1 MYSFHSGRDT
11 AATILTAIRTSRRVD
26 RWRQRFGAPPP
37 KGLSRRLLEH
47 AAAYAIQAKAFGDLK
62 PKVRRALR
70 RVLEDGP
77 TSSNA
82 NGASGA
88 AASLKPGAQLLRDW
102 NGETHRVEVLADG
115 YLYDGVRYRSLS
127 AVARAITGTRWSG
140 PRFFGL

>member
-1 MYSFHSGRDT
+1 MPEDSADRSVT
-11 AATILTAIRTSRRVD
+11 AVEYLSRSELVD
-26 RWRQRFGAPPP
+26 RWRRCFGTPPP

-62 PKVRRALR
+62 PKMGRALR
-70 RVLEDGP
+70 RALGDDLAPAKV
-77 TSSNA
+77 N
-82 NGASGA
+82 GA
-88 AASLKPGAQLLRDW
+88 AAATPSLKPGAWLLRDW

-127 AVARAITGTRWSG
+127 AIARVITGTRWSG